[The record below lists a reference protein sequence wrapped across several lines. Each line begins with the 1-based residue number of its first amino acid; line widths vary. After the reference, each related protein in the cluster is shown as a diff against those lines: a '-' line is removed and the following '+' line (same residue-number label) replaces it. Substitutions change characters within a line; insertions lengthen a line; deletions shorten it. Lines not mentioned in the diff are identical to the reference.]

1 MHDVFKSGGSAVL
14 APNSDTQPR
23 ILLIDDD
30 DAFNS
35 MLRDFLNVRAG
46 ITIVSVNNGTDAWK
60 TLRESHFSL
69 VILDWK
75 IPGVAGFTLFNRLRT
90 LPEYE
95 KTPIMVSSG
104 LLQQADFRLHEEY
117 PCTLS
122 LAKPYSEKEF
132 NDSINRLLADRK
144 WYANHQDQLVKI
156 MDGVL
161 QKEKSAFDELQA
173 LLQKSSANTLPLSI
187 MAARQARKAKDPKT
201 AETLLRSVLKKKPD
215 SVPAMFELAKVLL
228 ENERLL
234 EAMTLLTAAQS
245 LSPKNLSRAYIMGE
259 LSLNQ
264 CQPKAAESYF
274 DAALQIDPEHQPS
287 QRGKSLSSALQQ
299 QPTIDLTTG
308 KTCQSLAAMINILG
322 IALVRSGNYEAGIK
336 RYEEA
341 LDFVRNSTDQAR
353 LSYNLGLGLTRA
365 GRPHDAKKWYQ
376 ESLRL
381 SGGTLVK
388 ARTALNGLAL
398 DNHDFTKTEV
408 YENENA
414 PIKASAKANEELMFE
429 IEDAP
434 VADVSIKAE
443 AATKA
448 KAVAEAAT
456 KAKAEAEA
464 AAKAKAVAEAATKA
478 KAEAEAAAKA
488 KAKAVAEAATKA
500 KAVTEAAAKAKAVA
514 KPAAKAIA
522 KPKFLPPPA
531 TETLKLPEQ
540 TLSVPATIDLIKMAL
555 DELSKRQATLAK
567 SSSPLGKASYFLYHD
582 QDQAWT
588 RAEKQLHLL
597 GAQSTFGSYKIQ
609 PLLDAI
615 RVAPYSMLV
624 IWNDGEAFDLIEAVQ
639 EAAYST
645 RVGVLVH
652 SAGDK
657 PQLEAQTKKTMF
669 LLLDQMV
676 LINWNRARFEE
687 QINSTLAA
695 MQDPKSM
702 LSQLHFFK
710 QQSSTL
716 APGKDIPVHLLAA
729 IETAR
734 KSVKAPELQIWF
746 DLIKLAWLI
755 RTEQPDAAKS
765 LAAQLSKKAPDIF
778 AVRLANAALA
788 AQSGQPTTALE
799 LVEWLSKQGKCTPE
813 RLERIVALLID
824 HGQNDGA
831 RTVLQIA
838 AESTDFD
845 KDYRYVFLSARLL
858 LSEGDAAQAAV
869 CCEAAIRLY
878 PLRWEL
884 LGLYAACLQQLNDA
898 NSAIKVLDAAL
909 QCAGVNEPHILLRK
923 SSYLGLSGKWSE
935 AEACVKLVLAKAPTF
950 AEALEL
956 QVAIGK
962 RQLI

>member
-1 MHDVFKSGGSAVL
+1 M
-14 APNSDTQPR
+14 APNIDTQSR

-46 ITIVSVNNGTDAWK
+46 ITIVSVNNGTDAWN

-75 IPGVAGFTLFNRLRT
+75 IPGVSGFTLFNRLRT
-90 LPEYE
+90 LPAYE
-95 KTPIMVSSG
+95 NTPIMVSSG

-132 NDSINRLLADRK
+132 NDSINRLLADSK

-161 QKEKSAFDELQA
+161 QKQKSAFDELQA

-228 ENERLL
+228 EDGRLL

-245 LSPKNLSRAYIMGE
+245 LSPKNLSRAHIMGE

-264 CQPKAAESYF
+264 CQPKVAETYF

-299 QPTIDLTTG
+299 QPTTDPTTG
-308 KTCQSLAAMINILG
+308 KACQSLAAMINLLG
-322 IALVRSGNYEAGIK
+322 VALVRSGNYEAGIK

-353 LSYNLGLGLTRA
+353 LSYNLGLGLNRA

-388 ARTALNGLAL
+388 ARTALDGLAL
-398 DNHDFTKTEV
+398 NNHDSTNTEV
-408 YENENA
+408 YANQNA
-414 PIKASAKANEELMFE
+414 VRIASSDINEELAFE

-434 VADVSIKAE
+434 SADVS
-443 AATKA
+443 TKA
-448 KAVAEAAT
+448 V
-456 KAKAEAEA
+456 AEA
-464 AAKAKAVAEAATKA
+464 AAKAKAVAEAAATAKTVAEAAA
-478 KAEAEAAAKA
+478 KAVAEAAAKAVAEAAAKAVAEAAAKA
-488 KAKAVAEAATKA
+488 KAK
-500 KAVTEAAAKAKAVA
+500 
-514 KPAAKAIA
+514 
-522 KPKFLPPPA
+522 PKFLAPPA
-531 TETLKLPEQ
+531 TETLKIPEQ
-540 TLSVPATIDLIKMAL
+540 TLSVLVAIDLIKVAL
-555 DELSKRQATLAK
+555 AQLSKLQATLAK

-582 QDQAWT
+582 QDQAWS
-588 RAEKQLHLL
+588 RAEKQLNSL
-597 GAQSTFGSYKIQ
+597 GAQSIFGSYKIQ

-615 RVAPYSMLV
+615 RISPNSMLV

-639 EAAYST
+639 DADFST

-652 SAGDK
+652 SVGDR
-657 PQLEAQTKKTMF
+657 QQEEALTKKAMF
-669 LLLDQMV
+669 LLMDQMA

-695 MQDPKSM
+695 MQDPNSM

-710 QQSSTL
+710 QQSGTL
-716 APGKDIPVHLLAA
+716 APGKDIPVHLLVA
-729 IETAR
+729 IDTA
-734 KSVKAPELQIWF
+734 KLAVKAPELQIWF

-755 RTEQPDAAKS
+755 RTEQPDAARS
-765 LAAQLSKKAPDIF
+765 LAEQLSKKAPDIF
-778 AVRLANAALA
+778 AVRLANAALDA
-788 AQSGQPTTALE
+788 RSGQPITALQ
-799 LVEWLSKQGKCTPE
+799 LAEWLTKQEKCTPE

-831 RTVLQIA
+831 RAVLQIA
-838 AESTDFD
+838 AESTDFG
-845 KDYRYVFLSARLL
+845 KDYRYMFLSARLL

-884 LGLYAACLQQLNDA
+884 LELYAACLQQLHDQ

-909 QCAGVNEPHILLRK
+909 QCVGVNERHILLRK
-923 SSYLGLSGKWSE
+923 SRYLGLSGKWSE

-956 QVAIGK
+956 QVAIDK

>member
-341 LDFVRNSTDQAR
+341 LDFVRNSMDQAR

-456 KAKAEAEA
+456 KAKAEA
-464 AAKAKAVAEAATKA
+464 
-478 KAEAEAAAKA
+478 
-488 KAKAVAEAATKA
+488 
-500 KAVTEAAAKAKAVA
+500 EAAAKAKAVA